1 MAKNKI
7 ENRLEQMVE
16 SFFARLFKSGLRP
29 IEIGKRILRTID
41 SNRTVAI
48 DGQLIA
54 PNHFMILLS
63 PEDNQNFLEIQK
75 TLKNDLTQSVR
86 EYCKKESYQF
96 LGKIQIEFEIDA
108 NRQIGTFE
116 IQATLKEDQENFHDR
131 LQDDFGV
138 ITYLLDQI
146 TTLGRHSDS
155 DIVLQETAA
164 SRHHAE
170 IHRKDDEVFFIDKES
185 TNGTH
190 INGQRISEHKL
201 TNGDQIRIGKTTFL
215 FMSHE

>member
-1 MAKNKI
+1 MGRNKI
-7 ENRLEQMVE
+7 ENRLEQIIE
-16 SFFARLFKSGLRP
+16 GFFARLFKSGLRP

-54 PNHFMILLS
+54 PNHFTIKLS
-63 PEDNQNFLEIQK
+63 PEDNQSFSEIQK
-75 TLKNDLTQSVR
+75 TLKNDLTQSIR

-96 LGKIQIEFEIDA
+96 LGKIHIEFEIDS

-116 IQATLKEDQENFHDR
+116 IQATLKEDQESFNEC
-131 LQDDFGV
+131 LKDDFGG
-138 ITYLLDQI
+138 ITYLLNQI
-146 TTLGRHSDS
+146 TTLGRHSNS
-155 DIVLQETAA
+155 DIVLQEKAA

-170 IHRKDDEVFFIDKES
+170 IHRKDDGIFFIDKQS

-190 INGQRISEHKL
+190 INGHQISEHKL

>member
-96 LGKIQIEFEIDA
+96 LGKIHIEFEIDA

-138 ITYLLDQI
+138 ITYLFDQI
-146 TTLGRHSDS
+146 TTLGRHSGS

-164 SRHHAE
+164 SRYHAE
-170 IHRKDDEVFFIDKES
+170 IHRKDDGIFFIDKES

-190 INGQRISEHKL
+190 INGRRISEHKL

>member
-86 EYCKKESYQF
+86 EYCKK
-96 LGKIQIEFEIDA
+96 D
-108 NRQIGTFE
+108 T
-116 IQATLKEDQENFHDR
+116 
-131 LQDDFGV
+131 
-138 ITYLLDQI
+138 
-146 TTLGRHSDS
+146 
-155 DIVLQETAA
+155 QET
-164 SRHHAE
+164 
-170 IHRKDDEVFFIDKES
+170 
-185 TNGTH
+185 
-190 INGQRISEHKL
+190 
-201 TNGDQIRIGKTTFL
+201 
-215 FMSHE
+215 

>member
-1 MAKNKI
+1 MGRNKI
-7 ENRLEQMVE
+7 ENRLEQIIE
-16 SFFARLFKSGLRP
+16 GFFARLFKSGLRP

-54 PNHFMILLS
+54 PNHFTIKLS
-63 PEDNQNFLEIQK
+63 PEDNQSFSEIQK
-75 TLKNDLTQSVR
+75 TLKNDLTQSIR

-96 LGKIQIEFEIDA
+96 LGKIHIEFEIDS

-116 IQATLKEDQENFHDR
+116 IQATLKEDQESFNEC
-131 LQDDFGV
+131 LKDDFGG
-138 ITYLLDQI
+138 ITYLLNRI

-155 DIVLQETAA
+155 DIVLQEKAA

-170 IHRKDDEVFFIDKES
+170 IHRKDDGIFFIDKES

-215 FMSHE
+215 FISHE

>member
-16 SFFARLFKSGLRP
+16 NFFARLFKSGLRP

-96 LGKIQIEFEIDA
+96 LGKIHIEFEIDA

-131 LQDDFGV
+131 LQDNFGV
-138 ITYLLDQI
+138 ITNLLDQI
-146 TTLGRHSDS
+146 TTLGR
-155 DIVLQETAA
+155 
-164 SRHHAE
+164 
-170 IHRKDDEVFFIDKES
+170 HRKDDEVFFIDKES

>member
-1 MAKNKI
+1 MARKNI
-7 ENRLEQMVE
+7 ENRLEKMVE
-16 SFFARLFKSGLRP
+16 GFFARLFKSGLRP

-41 SNRTVAI
+41 LNRTVAI

-54 PNHFMILLS
+54 PNHFIILLS

-86 EYCKKESYQF
+86 EHCKKESYQF
-96 LGKIQIEFEIDA
+96 LGKIHIEFEIDC

-116 IQATLKEDQENFHDR
+116 IQATLKEDQEKFHEC
-131 LQDDFGV
+131 LKDDFGA

-155 DIVLQETAA
+155 DIVLQEKAA
-164 SRHHAE
+164 SRYHAE
-170 IHRKDDEVFFIDKES
+170 IHRKDDEIFFIDKES
-185 TNGTH
+185 TNGTY
-190 INGQRISEHKL
+190 INGQKISEHKL
-201 TNGDQIRIGKTTFL
+201 INGDQIRIGKTTFL